1 MKKDEKL
8 ALWSERI
15 HDFQTSGQSC
25 KAWCQEN
32 QIPVSTMGYW
42 MRRLRNTE
50 SSRKIDLIFAKMLT
64 EQEIAAKETVNS
76 LSPIHIFIADS
87 IRVVCLHSAIVDIP
101 LLRFFNGRGPASGS
115 L

>member
-8 ALWSERI
+8 ALCSERI

-32 QIPVSTMGYW
+32 QIPISTMGYW
-42 MRRLRNTE
+42 MRRLRNTGNFCE
-50 SSRKIDLIFAKMLT
+50 ADLIMPT
-64 EQEIAAKETVNS
+64 EQEIAAKETANS

-87 IRVVCLHSAIVDIP
+87 IRIEVMPDCSPKLFH
-101 LLRFFNGRGPASGS
+101 LLIKGLKDHA
-115 L
+115 

>member
-8 ALWSERI
+8 ALWSELI

-42 MRRLRNTE
+42 MRRLRNTGNSCE
-50 SSRKIDLIFAKMLT
+50 TDLIFAKMPT
-64 EQEIAAKETVNS
+64 EQEIAAKETANS

-87 IRVVCLHSAIVDIP
+87 IRIEVMPDCSPELFH
-101 LLRFFNGRGPASGS
+101 LLIKGLKDHA
-115 L
+115 

>member
-42 MRRLRNTE
+42 MRRLRNIGNSCET
-50 SSRKIDLIFAKMLT
+50 DLIFAKMPT
-64 EQEIAAKETVNS
+64 EQEIAAKETANS
-76 LSPIHIFIADS
+76 LSSIHHNIKFFSLSVHPGKYNVTSASPYHIGAS
-87 IRVVCLHSAIVDIP
+87 IK
-101 LLRFFNGRGPASGS
+101 G
-115 L
+115 

>member
-1 MKKDEKL
+1 MKKDKKL

-32 QIPVSTMGYW
+32 QIPVSTMRYW
-42 MRRLRNTE
+42 MRRLRNTRNSCE
-50 SSRKIDLIFAKMLT
+50 TDLLFAKMPT
-64 EQEIAAKETVNS
+64 EQEIAAKETANS

-87 IRVVCLHSAIVDIP
+87 IRIGKSIKTPMMFSNENNRCRSIITE
-101 LLRFFNGRGPASGS
+101 
-115 L
+115 

>member
-32 QIPVSTMGYW
+32 AFTRAI
-42 MRRLRNTE
+42 
-50 SSRKIDLIFAKMLT
+50 
-64 EQEIAAKETVNS
+64 S
-76 LSPIHIFIADS
+76 L
-87 IRVVCLHSAIVDIP
+87 
-101 LLRFFNGRGPASGS
+101 
-115 L
+115 